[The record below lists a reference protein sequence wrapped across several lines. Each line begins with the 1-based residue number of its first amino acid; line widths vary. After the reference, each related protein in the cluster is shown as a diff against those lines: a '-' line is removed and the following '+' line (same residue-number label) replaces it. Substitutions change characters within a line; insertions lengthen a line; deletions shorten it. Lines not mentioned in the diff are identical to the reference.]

1 MLLPSKHLSAD
12 QALITWGA
20 HVLALLAR
28 EPKTVTRTWD
38 EIRVGLVTPISYEWF
53 ILTLD
58 MLAAVDAIRFER
70 GKLQRRQ

>member
-1 MLLPSKHLSAD
+1 VLLPTKHLSAD

-20 HVLALLAR
+20 RVLTLLAR

-38 EIRVGLVTPISYEWF
+38 EVRTSLATPISYDWF

-58 MLAAVDAIRFER
+58 MLAAIDAIRFER
-70 GKLQRRQ
+70 GKLHRRQ